1 MAAASPLQVMVM
13 LAVDVLQYI
22 VLNKMAHVGIVFPY
36 DELSCTCATTRWN
49 ARTLMLRGRL

>member
-13 LAVDVLQYI
+13 PAIDVLQRI
-22 VLNKMAHVGIVFPY
+22 VLNKMAHVGIVFPD
-36 DELSCTCATTRWN
+36 DELSRTCATTRWN